1 VLAGWRNRAVS
12 FKAVAFA
19 LVGVLNTAVD
29 YGVFLAARA
38 AFDHSAA
45 ALVLFSSLSNFCWFG
60 TEFRWT
66 KQEAAAA

>member
-19 LVGVLNTAVD
+19 LVGVVNTAVD
-29 YGVFLAARA
+29 YGVFLATRA

-45 ALVLFSSLSNFCWFG
+45 RFVILDALDARPAVACRVC
-60 TEFRWT
+60 FR
-66 KQEAAAA
+66 